1 MKMNRYLTFKNIN
14 VTIGKLYGNESIPNL
29 IKERDTYNVDVIV
42 NDKYVDLNNEFT
54 INVDFTVSYGTIEK
68 VIPAIRKRDLYY
80 LNTAKETISKE
91 RILNNLMEQEF
102 IKYIIVKNLRK

>member
-1 MKMNRYLTFKNIN
+1 MNRFITFKNVDIF
-14 VTIGKLYGNESIPNL
+14 IGSLYKDEVIPNS
-29 IKERDTYNVDVIV
+29 IKERDTYNVDVII
-42 NDKYVDLNNEFT
+42 NDKYVNLNNEFT

-80 LNTAKETISKE
+80 LNTTKETISKE